1 MSTTYEYPA
10 SFIEDAAGRMVV
22 SFPDMPEA
30 LTDGADMN
38 EAITEAKDC
47 LLEAI
52 QGRIADDE
60 KIPNPSAP
68 QNNQVIISVNFP

>member
-10 SFIEDAAGRMVV
+10 SFTEDAAGRMVV
-22 SFPDMPEA
+22 LFPDMPEA

-47 LLEAI
+47 LL
-52 QGRIADDE
+52 
-60 KIPNPSAP
+60 
-68 QNNQVIISVNFP
+68 